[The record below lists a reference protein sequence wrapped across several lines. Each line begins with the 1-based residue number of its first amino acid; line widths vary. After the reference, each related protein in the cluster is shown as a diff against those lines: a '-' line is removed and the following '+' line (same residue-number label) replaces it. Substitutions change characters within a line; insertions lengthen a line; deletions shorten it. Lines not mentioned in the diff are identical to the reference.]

1 MSTFEELRKSRY
13 GDSKPQIEEEPDES
27 TVPLEERLPAPYE
40 DAGDIMV
47 SELLDQNPQLTTE
60 QQERGEEF
68 TSEQWFGLALG
79 TGVELTAPI
88 ASNIAYLKWLNR
100 AKTAAKATRG
110 LKATPLG
117 MLGLGVAEIGIGAA
131 SNYANQQIQL
141 HYKSQKKFKLSEVM
155 AAAVFNVSPV
165 VKFVD
170 GLPVFKFLQQ
180 KTGSK
185 FAYRNIITKTGEKL
199 VSGATIGLL
208 ESAFRNSVSGLLK
221 EQELFDEAGNV
232 KEGVYKDLL
241 MSAGVGATLNTALH
255 GGVGL
260 FSYWRTKG
268 KAGRA
273 EAVKLTD
280 LMDGDL
286 VKQIDDIN
294 KEIQAT
300 AADVGIF
307 TNFREKNA
315 KIAALKKKKKQV
327 EEAKQLNQ
335 QLKEEI
341 QEENARVDEA
351 EANPKPIE
359 EEQTLTEEELDAP
372 DENLR
377 EYTEED
383 LEVPKERQPVEEPEV
398 KVEEEVV
405 EEPATPV
412 EKVPEDIEPTSVKDE
427 EVEAKE
433 PKKPEAPKPKVLKRD
448 NALQSLIDRT
458 KAAFSGG
465 DVPTIEAANII
476 REGKKLYD
484 NSISIFTKAIHT
496 FRESGNKDVRA
507 LQIALDE
514 VVFLRKLNQK
524 VSDPLATLVG
534 RGLQSHRQDAAK
546 YNYQTVLSERAG
558 AESDAWSDVEKSLR
572 QTIENEADV
581 DLFKNI
587 QGALDV
593 RPRFKRIGQELDRQ
607 ATQDFKNKLREAT
620 EKEPKEIP
628 QEVIISR
635 LQKKLREAQEEFAGL
650 RPEQKAKKGKE
661 KSQEE
666 IDIQNRL
673 NFYATG
679 KREAKQIAQEEAKL
693 ETYLEL
699 LEEGDLAKIKQEVGP
714 APDWANKKEVGS
726 YLAKIRQVN
735 NRTKK
740 LLQKQLVESDI
751 SLQDPKK
758 VAKAQAKQKAQ
769 LEKRLKE
776 LQKRFGDINK
786 IRPKDKPKKAEA
798 DAEIEDL
805 KNRIKFHEANEA
817 DALKLEAALKERARL
832 LKVETGPLGQQRAE
846 ITKPKGPTKV
856 PGELEKVNKDIN
868 FLKKNIRSRVKEI
881 DKAAI
886 EITDEFQAAKAEAE
900 INKQLTKLDEE
911 LEELRSSFAKE
922 PVEPGVKKPKDKD
935 PRVKEK
941 EDKIAYYKEARQQ
954 IITLKKKLAE
964 RDRLLKLE
972 TGPLGA
978 QRAEVTPK
986 PTGPKKSEG
995 VIAAL
1000 DKDIAFLRSNM
1011 RKRVDEIDRAR
1022 LEMDEAYQEAKMLES
1037 IRKRRAIAQ
1046 KRLDERR
1053 ARFAD
1058 DTDLDRRAAE
1068 KAGRNIEETDPV
1080 LIETQQK
1087 IKFYDELEAEA
1098 LKKKQLKEELAKR
1111 AEMEGRGIVSEM
1123 RAHLAPKPTGP
1134 QKVRSTDKI
1143 RQEIRDS
1150 DKRMRDK
1157 LKDIDGA
1164 QDSFREER
1172 IYESVRKQAT
1182 IAAQRDVE
1190 TKLSRFFK
1198 GWGNLRVYAMIHQT
1212 SSVLAS
1218 ALGGIASTFK
1228 QFAKLGAEPIAD
1240 LMTTKNYRGTQIRA
1254 LQVLKANFY
1263 GLREG
1268 LKNWKGTGRAVAMT
1282 AKNLESATGAAGAN
1296 RLTGDISFGD
1306 PVKLFEAA
1314 EELARR
1320 KRLQGEKITGVQHI
1334 FARLPIGKM
1343 FIEFMKL
1350 SLRGIMPI
1358 DELFKRQL
1366 LRAELM
1372 AEAWKDAFDAI
1383 PNDPKKAGELAA
1395 DLYKQ
1400 KWTKDQGLEILSQ
1413 EGVNATATDTIN
1425 KELLFD
1431 SNVANLDPREI
1442 VQPISDKILK
1452 FVKEITRSKDNPAIG
1467 TFIHLLAPIMTVVAR
1482 GAGRSIRVG
1491 VPIIPLAQAARNP
1504 YNHKIKKVEG
1514 QIRDKDNYIAHEETT
1529 PQRREELQKEKEE
1542 LEQRIK
1548 ELKGRRIAYHRDAI
1562 TDTLMGTGMMVTG
1575 YGMGAAGIAVG
1586 TLAWMTPEQRKKFQH
1601 KNPKAKANTIEGW
1614 SYRELFPLSIAF
1626 AIGAD
1631 FGMYSRM
1638 KEFTHEDGKPILTK
1652 DQNAVGFIIRSM
1664 SELFKEVPVA
1674 GGIKSLQKIATGESE
1689 NINSVLA
1696 DWLGSFGLV
1705 STQIN
1710 KVMKLYFEKGS
1721 VEELKGGSWQDRT
1734 AYRAVGHNPTGNK
1747 KTDHFGNDMQS
1758 PKTWLNTFIRWAPD
1772 RSQELNAFDIVYKKD
1787 IEGEGQL
1794 IKPPNQFPIS
1804 DYSGIDMYK
1813 FVDNNGVSLHYRFNQ
1828 EVKKSG
1834 LEKTILE
1841 TIKNKNW
1848 QQRWKKGSERRTG
1861 TVDITSVAN
1870 PALQV
1875 LNTKFRKAYERAAR
1889 NMIKNKTLMKEFI
1902 SEEENEVGTAEYN
1915 KYGPHKTLQQ
1925 VIDTAKGKSIITG
1938 RPVSVEEVLG
1948 RKDLDELL
1956 QANPQLQRID

>member
-1 MSTFEELRKSRY
+1 MPTFEELRKSKY
-13 GDSKPQIEEEPDES
+13 GDSKPQIEEEEVDES

-40 DAGDIMV
+40 DADDIMV
-47 SELLDQNPQLTTE
+47 SELLNPNTQLTTE
-60 QQERGEEF
+60 QQEQSAGEEF

-79 TGVELTAPI
+79 TSVELTAPI
-88 ASNIAYLKWLNR
+88 ASNIAYIKWLNR
-100 AKTAAKATRG
+100 AKAASKATRP
-110 LKATPLG
+110 LKGTPLG
-117 MLGLGVAEIGIGAA
+117 LLGLGAAEVTVGAL
-131 SNYANQQIQL
+131 SNVANQKIQQ
-141 HYKSQKKFKLSEVM
+141 HYKSQKAFKISEVF
-155 AAAVFNVSPV
+155 AAGVFNASPV
-165 VKFVD
+165 VKVID
-170 GLPVFKFLQQ
+170 GLPVFKFLQP

-185 FAYRNIITKTGEKL
+185 FSYRNIVTKGGEKL
-199 VSGATIGLL
+199 VSGAAIGLL
-208 ESAFRNSVSGLLK
+208 ESAFRQSVSGLL
-221 EQELFDEAGNV
+221 QEEDLFDEAGNV
-232 KEGVYKDLL
+232 KEGVYRDLL
-241 MSAGVGATLNTALH
+241 VSAGVGATLNTALH

-280 LMDGDL
+280 LMDGEL
-286 VKQIDDIN
+286 VKQVDDIN
-294 KEIQAT
+294 KEIQKEAD
-300 AADVGIF
+300 DVGVF
-307 TNFREKNA
+307 TNFAKKNA
-315 KIAALKKKKKQV
+315 KIAKLKKQRKQL
-327 EEAKQLNQ
+327 EEAQELNQ

-372 DENLR
+372 DEKLR
-377 EYTEED
+377 E
-383 LEVPKERQPVEEPEV
+383 
-398 KVEEEVV
+398 VEEEVV
-405 EEPATPV
+405 EEPKVVEEEPV
-412 EKVPEDIEPTSVKDE
+412 VQTEKPKVEEPTAVGEPAPPTAEEPETVVKQ
-427 EVEAKE
+427 E
-433 PKKPEAPKPKVLKRD
+433 PIDKPEAPKPETVPTPKVLKRD
-448 NALQSLIDRT
+448 NVLQSLIDRT

-465 DVPTIEAANII
+465 DVPTIEGANII

-484 NSISIFTKAIHT
+484 DSISIFTKAIHT
-496 FRESGNKDVRA
+496 FREGGNKDVRA

-524 VSDPLATLVG
+524 VSDPMSTLVA

-581 DLFKNI
+581 TLFKNI
-587 QGALDV
+587 QDALDV
-593 RPRFKRIGQELDRQ
+593 RPRFKRLGQELDRQ
-607 ATQDFKNKLREAT
+607 ATQDFKNKLREAV

-635 LQKKLREAQEEFAGL
+635 LQKKLREAQQEFAGL

-673 NFYATG
+673 DFYATG
-679 KREAKQIAQEEAKL
+679 KREAKQVAQEESKL

-699 LEEGDLAKIKQEVGP
+699 LEEGDLAKIRQEVGP
-714 APDWANKKEVGS
+714 SPDWNNKKEVAS
-726 YLAKIRQVN
+726 YLSTIRKVN
-735 NRTKK
+735 NKTKK
-740 LLQKQLVESDI
+740 LLQKQVIESDI
-751 SLQDPKK
+751 SLQDPNK

-856 PGELEKVNKDIN
+856 SGELEKVNEDIN
-868 FLKKNIRSRVKEI
+868 FLKKNIKSRVKEI
-881 DKAAI
+881 DKAAL
-886 EITDEFQAAKAEAE
+886 EMTDEFQAAKAEAE
-900 INKQLTKLDEE
+900 INKQLSKLDEE
-911 LEELRSSFAKE
+911 LEELRASFAKE

-954 IITLKKKLAE
+954 IITLKKKYAE
-964 RDRLLKLE
+964 RARLLKLE

-995 VIAAL
+995 VIADL

-1022 LEMDEAYQEAKMLES
+1022 LEMTEEFQEAKMLES

-1053 ARFAD
+1053 ARLGD
-1058 DTDLDRRAAE
+1058 DDDLDRRAAE
-1068 KAGRNIEETDPV
+1068 RAGRKIEETDPV
-1080 LIETQQK
+1080 LVETQEK

-1098 LKKKQLKEELAKR
+1098 LKKKQLKEELARR
-1111 AEMEGRGIVSEM
+1111 AEMEGRGVVSEM

-1157 LKDIDGA
+1157 LKDIDAA

-1172 IYESVRKQAT
+1172 IYEAVRKQAMR
-1182 IAAQRDVE
+1182 AAQRDVE

-1198 GWGNLRVYAMIHQT
+1198 GWGNNRVYAMIWQT
-1212 SSVLAS
+1212 SSVIAS

-1240 LMTTKNYRGTQIRA
+1240 LMSTKKYRGTQIGA
-1254 LQVLKANFY
+1254 LQVLKANAHGLAE
-1263 GLREG
+1263 GLR
-1268 LKNWKGTGRAVAMT
+1268 NWKGTGRAVAMT

-1296 RLTGDISFGD
+1296 RLTGDISLGD
-1306 PVKLFEAA
+1306 PEKLFEAA
-1314 EELARR
+1314 QELARR
-1320 KRLQGEKITGVQHI
+1320 KRLRGEKVTGVQHI
-1334 FARLPIGKM
+1334 FARMPIGKM
-1343 FIEFMKL
+1343 LNELLKL
-1350 SLRGIMPI
+1350 PLRGIMPI
-1358 DELFKRQL
+1358 DELFRRQL
-1366 LRAELM
+1366 LRSELM
-1372 AEAWKDAFDAI
+1372 SEAWKDAFEAI
-1383 PNDPKKAGELAA
+1383 PNDPKRARELAA

-1400 KWTKDQGLEILSQ
+1400 KWTKDQGIEILSQ

-1431 SNVANLDPREI
+1431 SNVANLDPTEI
-1442 VQPISDKILK
+1442 AQPIADTALR
-1452 FVKEITRSKDNPAIG
+1452 FVKELKQLKDNPSAG
-1467 TFIHLLAPIMTVVAR
+1467 ALIHLLAPIMTVVAR

-1491 VPIIPLAQAARNP
+1491 VPIIPATQAIRNP
-1504 YNHKIKKVEG
+1504 YNRRIKGVEG
-1514 QIRDKDNYIAHEETT
+1514 EIRNKDNYIANEETT
-1529 PQRREELQKEKEE
+1529 PQRRQELQKEKEE

-1562 TDTLMGTGMMVTG
+1562 TDTLMGSGMMAAG
-1575 YGMGAAGIAVG
+1575 YGMGAAGVALG
-1586 TLAWMTPEQRKKFQH
+1586 TLAWMTPEQRRKFEY
-1601 KNPKAKANTIEGW
+1601 KNPKAKSNTIEGW
-1614 SYRELFPLSIAF
+1614 GYRELFPLSVAF

-1631 FGMYSRM
+1631 MANYELM
-1638 KEFTHEDGKPILTK
+1638 KDFTGEDGKPILTE
-1652 DQNAVGFIIRSM
+1652 DQNRLGFVLRSIA
-1664 SELFKEVPVA
+1664 ELFREVPVA
-1674 GGIKSLQKIATGESE
+1674 GGIKSIDRILTGKDE

-1696 DWLGSFGLV
+1696 DWLGSFALMP
-1705 STQIN
+1705 SQIN
-1710 KVMKLYFEKGS
+1710 KVLKLFFEKGS
-1721 VEELKGGSWQDRT
+1721 VEELKGGTWQDRT
-1734 AYRAVGHNPTGNK
+1734 AYKITGHNPTGNK
-1747 KTDHFGNDMQS
+1747 KTDHFGHDMQS
-1758 PKTWLNTFIRWAPD
+1758 PKTWLNTFIRWAPE
-1772 RSQELNAFDIVYKKD
+1772 RSEELNAFDEVYKKD
-1787 IEGEGQL
+1787 IEGDGQL
-1794 IKPPNQFPIS
+1794 IKPPNKFPTI
-1804 DYSGIDMYK
+1804 SGIDMYK
-1813 FVDNNGVSLHYRFNQ
+1813 FIDNNGVSLHYRFNQ
-1828 EVKKSG
+1828 EVKK
-1834 LEKTILE
+1834 LNVDKTIIE
-1841 TIKNKNW
+1841 IIKNKKW
-1848 QQRWKKGSERRTG
+1848 RKAWLKGSRKRTG
-1861 TVDITSVAN
+1861 TADIGSVSN

-1875 LNTKFRKAYERAAR
+1875 LNTAFTKAYKAAAK
-1889 NMIKNKTLMKEFI
+1889 NMMKDKVLLKEFI
-1902 SEEENEVGTAEYN
+1902 SEEENEVGTLDYN
-1915 KYGPHKTLQQ
+1915 KYGPHKTLKQ
-1925 VIDTAKGKSIITG
+1925 VIDSARGQTVFTG
-1938 RPVSVEEVLG
+1938 TPVSVERTLG
-1948 RKDLDELL
+1948 RNDLDELL
-1956 QANPQLQRID
+1956 KTNP